1 MADLMARAM
10 ASKALEDIVYA
21 PKDLQAQILSR
32 AKDDIVIL
40 HDFETDVTPKA
51 GTIEYDEEN
60 KFMGSRSLKLAA
72 NTDARVRIDLGVEG
86 IDLNG
91 YNLFIMGY
99 LASEQPSSYAA
110 SPLLHLWDAELT
122 NYKTAHAHYGG
133 ATYRSRDR
141 WELIPI
147 PCGDEKIPFNV
158 RYIDLGI
165 SGDNITMNLDWFAAV
180 RRPERGMV
188 TFTLDGSY
196 IGHYTGTRVLL
207 DKYGYRAVLMQIKD
221 QIGISGNYMN
231 REQLC
236 HLQSLGWDIATHSG
250 SMGGKNLTALSE
262 PEIEWL
268 AKDRQAWLRK
278 NDYNRGSRFFVA
290 LQDAWNPQALRVMEK
305 YFWFLRNG
313 AGGAALNNTFPVF
326 NPKAIGS
333 LSSYSTEEDCINAL
347 NIAAEQKQWC
357 VFTWHQ
363 PDRKGELT
371 LLEME
376 SIVAKVNELG
386 LDVVTFSDICN
397 RLNLEGPY

>member
-10 ASKALEDIVYA
+10 ASKALEDIVYT

-40 HDFETDVTPKA
+40 HDFETDVTRRV
-51 GTIEYDEEN
+51 GTVEYDEEN
-60 KFMGSRSLKLAA
+60 KFMGSRSLKLTA
-72 NTDARVRIDLGVEG
+72 NTSAMVRIDLGVEG

-91 YNLFIMGY
+91 YHLFIMGY
-99 LASEQPSSYAA
+99 LASEQPSNYAV
-110 SPLLHLWDAELT
+110 SPLLYLWDAELA
-122 NYKTAHAHYGG
+122 NYKTASARYGG
-133 ATYRSRDR
+133 PTYKSRDR
-141 WELIPI
+141 WELIPL
-147 PCGDEKIPFNV
+147 CGNENIPFNV
-158 RYIDLGI
+158 RYIDLCI

-188 TFTLDGSY
+188 TFMLDGSY

-207 DKYGYRAVLMQIKD
+207 DKYGYRAVLAQIKD
-221 QIGISGNYMN
+221 HIGISGNYMN

-250 SMGGKNLTALSE
+250 SSKNLTALSE
-262 PEIEWL
+262 PELEWL

-278 NDYNRGSRFFVA
+278 NGYNRGSRFFVA
-290 LQDAWNPQALRVMEK
+290 LQEAWNPQALRVMEK

-313 AGGAALNNTFPVF
+313 AGSVALNNTFPVF

-363 PDRKGELT
+363 PDRAGELT